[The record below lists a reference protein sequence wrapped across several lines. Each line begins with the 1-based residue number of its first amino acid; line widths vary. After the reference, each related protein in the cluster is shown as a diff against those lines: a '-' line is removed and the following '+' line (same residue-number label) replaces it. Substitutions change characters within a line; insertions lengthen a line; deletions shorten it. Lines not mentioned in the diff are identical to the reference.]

1 MALQSVF
8 PVGLILQ
15 FTSLMF
21 RFHYS
26 REHYC
31 TRQKAA
37 AEDCA
42 ESG

>member
-1 MALQSVF
+1 MALVF

-15 FTSLMF
+15 LTSLTF
-21 RFHYS
+21 RFHRS
-26 REHYC
+26 REHYF
-31 TRQKAA
+31 TGQKAA

>member
-21 RFHYS
+21 RFYHS
-26 REHYC
+26 HEHYF

-42 ESG
+42 QSG